1 MQDVESELERL
12 RELRN
17 AAINKKSLEKL
28 RSIASVF
35 DEEERKVVLE
45 FVPVDELLEAAQAKC
60 AAMSAL
66 LASIKAITE
75 Q

>member
-1 MQDVESELERL
+1 MQEVKSELERL

-17 AAINKKSLEKL
+17 GEINKKSLEKL

-35 DEEERKVVLE
+35 DKEERKVVLE
-45 FVPVDELLEAAQAKC
+45 FVPVNELLEAAQAKC
-60 AAMSAL
+60 ATIAAKL
-66 LASIKAITE
+66 ESIKAITE